1 MPIMSAPSM
10 FIINVFIGNE
20 SGFFIGMRPIKY
32 LKTAPIKPPS
42 PTITQFSSVL
52 LSVLFD

>member
-20 SGFFIGMRPIKY
+20 SGFFIGMRLIKY
-32 LKTAPIKPPS
+32 HKTPPIKPPS
-42 PTITQFSSVL
+42 PTITQFSIL
-52 LSVLFD
+52 